1 MKAKQI
7 LKFMLTKYVDAEQC
21 GIISVEWGEYA
32 SEYLA
37 DLCDD
42 VMFDCDADYFHFFT
56 TNESKE
62 YDLKKC
68 LEFADAKFADYEL
81 PTEDG
86 WYILFKIED

>member
-7 LKFMLTKYVDAEQC
+7 LKFVLTNYVGADKC
-21 GIISVEWGEYA
+21 GIISVESGEYA
-32 SEYLA
+32 SEYFGE
-37 DLCDD
+37 LCDD
-42 VMFDCDADYFHFFT
+42 VIFDKETEYFHFFT
-56 TNESKE
+56 TNENKD